1 MRAYTL
7 REQWDK
13 LSNEEKWEE
22 YLRVV
27 ANLDDHI
34 GNTADPNPE
43 GWECVYCGEDT
54 LSTELDYL
62 ASPTE
67 HLSCS
72 LKNLSKRSK

>member
-1 MRAYTL
+1 MRSLTL
-7 REQWDK
+7 KEEWDT
-13 LSNEEKWEE
+13 LSDEKKWEE

-54 LSTELDYL
+54 QSTEFDYL
-62 ASPTE
+62 VSPTE

-72 LKNLSKRSK
+72 LKNQSKRSK